1 MGSANNMHA
10 VAHRVNGHCGSVTYS
25 WKDGPH
31 SGTQG
36 LMRRESAKSKERF
49 TATTKRS
56 YPSTLRLAVTGRK
69 GEHLREIIMAHN
81 VEVTYEPI
89 QPSSEAVVVSGRRE
103 FGVLRAAAALD
114 KRIEALELDE
124 YAKATLP
131 VPTFFRDHLKRY
143 YTPDVVLK
151 MSEDFDV
158 YITVKDPEI
167 FIAGA
172 STANVE
178 ECKNVFIRAM
188 ALAERKEM
196 LKRREE
202 LFTPGTR
209 GTDWHA
215 EKRRVDEYFSEAH
228 QRRLEAGE
236 CVWLLP

>member
-1 MGSANNMHA
+1 M
-10 VAHRVNGHCGSVTYS
+10 
-25 WKDGPH
+25 
-31 SGTQG
+31 G

-49 TATTKRS
+49 TGRTKRP
-56 YPSTLRLAVTGRK
+56 YPANLRLAVTGRK
-69 GEHLREIIMAHN
+69 GEYLREIIVAHN
-81 VEVTYEPI
+81 VEVTYETI
-89 QPSSEAVVVSGRRE
+89 HPSSEAILIIGRRE

-124 YAKATLP
+124 YAKAMLP
-131 VPTFFRDHLKRY
+131 VPTFFQDHLKRY

-158 YITVKDPEI
+158 YITVKAPFDTEI

-172 STANVE
+172 SAANVE
-178 ECKNVFIRAM
+178 ECKNIFIRAM

-202 LFTPGTR
+202 LFTPGMR

-236 CVWLLP
+236 CVWILP